1 MKRGTMIHLHIHDSK
16 PIPHLAET
24 IARQKELGGR
34 LVLYRR
40 AWSALVVTVTQDRIE
55 HVPLGHSRLLA
66 GWRHDLFTLALGIW
80 SPAGLVSMPH
90 LLILNLRGGMD
101 VTAQFSQT
109 SIDPL
114 HALPPHPGQASRD
127 LLIAQWTF
135 VILGLAIIATVFVFF
150 VGSPFPK

>member
-1 MKRGTMIHLHIHDSK
+1 MIHLHFHDSK
-16 PIPHLAET
+16 PIPRLAET
-24 IARQKELGGR
+24 IAKQKKLGGR

-40 AWSALVVTVTQDRIE
+40 AWSALVVTMTQDRIE
-55 HVPLGHSRLLA
+55 HVPFDRSRMVA
-66 GWRHDLFTLALGIW
+66 GWRHDLFTLAFGIW
-80 SPAGLVSMPH
+80 SPAGLVSMPL

-101 VTAQFSQT
+101 VTAQFSQA

-114 HALPPHPGQASRD
+114 HALPPDPGQAKRD

-135 VILGLAIIATVFVFF
+135 VVLGLAVIAAVFVLF